1 MRNPLP
7 LLDRIATR
15 WVREFPG
22 PLQPI
27 AGTRPILSIT
37 FDDVPVSALT
47 NGAHIL
53 EAHNARGT
61 FFAAGGL
68 AGRCEDERTLLSAEG
83 YAALA
88 ARGHEIGCHTFSHAS
103 VRTLSAGRL
112 AEDLERNARY
122 FAGIPGGVVAR
133 NFAFPYAVAA
143 PQVRRI
149 LARRFR
155 SCRGGHPGINRRAI
169 DRGYLRAVEIR
180 RQTTLDALTV
190 WIDDL
195 IGEPGWLIFFT
206 HDVSPDPTMF
216 GCTPE
221 MLERVVSRA
230 LTRGCAVL
238 TVDAAL
244 DELGLAA
251 GIGAARCR

>member
-1 MRNPLP
+1 MRNGRP

-22 PLQPI
+22 PLLPI

-47 NGAHIL
+47 NGAPIL
-53 EAHNARGT
+53 EAHGARGT
-61 FFAAGGL
+61 FYAAGGL
-68 AGRCEDERTLLSAEG
+68 AGRSDDEGTLMSADG

-88 ARGHEIGCHTFSHAS
+88 ARGHEVGCHTFLHPS
-103 VRTLSAGRL
+103 VRTLSARRL

-122 FAGIPGGVVAR
+122 LAGIPGGVVAR

-143 PQVRRI
+143 PQARRV

-155 SCRGGHPGINRRAI
+155 SCRGGHPGINRRTV
-169 DRGYLRAVEIR
+169 DRCYLRAVEIR
-180 RQTTLDALTV
+180 QETSIEALTA

-195 IGEPGWLIFFT
+195 VGDPGWLILFT
-206 HDVSPDPTMF
+206 HDVRPDPPVF

-221 MLERVVSRA
+221 TLERVIGLA
-230 LTRGCAVL
+230 QERGCAVL

-244 DELGLAA
+244 EELGLAA
-251 GIGAARCR
+251 RIEAAQGR